1 MGGALS
7 TLWNKPI
14 QDAAAVSETG
24 PRVVEMSNRALV
36 ADFIVTAEGLR
47 KIRDR
52 NVMSFYKF
60 DAEAGKSLIRS
71 CEGDLCVQDFSSSVY
86 NLYSY
91 EQAEQN
97 RVKATFAIMA
107 IRNLPDNRYHFSLAS
122 FKVTVLCSSAT
133 PDNYAYPSYYE
144 KDTHN
149 GKRVVEK
156 ASEDALSS
164 LVKAA
169 AMPAILDAFPLND
182 RIKANDCAPA

>member
-86 NLYSY
+86 NLYSDI
-91 EQAEQN
+91 QDRWKV
-97 RVKATFAIMA
+97 RVYCMA
-107 IRNLPDNRYHFSLAS
+107 PVFIVFNCRQ
-122 FKVTVLCSSAT
+122 TM
-133 PDNYAYPSYYE
+133 
-144 KDTHN
+144 N
-149 GKRVVEK
+149 GG
-156 ASEDALSS
+156 
-164 LVKAA
+164 
-169 AMPAILDAFPLND
+169 
-182 RIKANDCAPA
+182 